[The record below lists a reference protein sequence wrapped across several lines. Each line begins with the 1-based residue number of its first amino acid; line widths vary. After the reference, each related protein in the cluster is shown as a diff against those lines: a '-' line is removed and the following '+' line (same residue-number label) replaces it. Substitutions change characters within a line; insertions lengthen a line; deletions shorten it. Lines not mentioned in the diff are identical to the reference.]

1 MRGLKIPIALGVF
14 VAVVLIG
21 VAARSVYYKNQV
33 LDPMT
38 HQASEISGV
47 EGVRV
52 SEAFDGRKD
61 VYVQFGPNAPIE
73 EAFPKVAG
81 LARATFG
88 ASLGRVIPED
98 RRSTELEQ
106 VYHDIHFH
114 VHEGIST
121 GKFTQMA
128 SDVARELADRIL
140 AMGGV
145 DRLLVQS
152 DQGGLPF
159 EEVAASMARFAEDVR
174 PRLAS
179 LLAGGELTRL
189 GG

>member
-61 VYVQFGPNAPIE
+61 VYVQFGPKAPIE

-121 GKFTQMA
+121 GMFSQMA
-128 SDVARELADRIL
+128 SDVARELADSGIDRHRVFVGDHFVFVQL
-140 AMGGV
+140 YDGEHYLFEVVPRSV
-145 DRLLVQS
+145 DAAHAA
-152 DQGGLPF
+152 QGGIALW
-159 EEVAASMARFAEDVR
+159 
-174 PRLAS
+174 
-179 LLAGGELTRL
+179 
-189 GG
+189 